1 MAIDIF
7 NIEPH
12 KVSRS
17 LEGYTIMF
25 YGEPKTGA
33 TN

>member
-7 NIEPH
+7 SIEPH

-17 LEGYTIMF
+17 LNGYTIMF
-25 YGEPKTGA
+25 YGEPKVLGI
-33 TN
+33 